1 MNLKM
6 TRGKTPMSKF
16 VKVIKKMKVKL
27 EVGNDGLV
35 TVVCMSKG
43 RNKGNIRVCDK
54 RFSKSLIKLMNNLDG
69 TWWIGERG

>member
-1 MNLKM
+1 MNLNNR
-6 TRGKTPMSKF
+6 TAGKF

-35 TVVCMSKG
+35 TVICMSKG

-54 RFSKSLIKLMNNLDG
+54 KFSKSLIELMNNLDG